1 VTQIP
6 DSRVRARAGIWMTL
20 LEPLQVPETA
30 ELAQFLPPRLVDLA
44 RAHRRRRPVR
54 RHATHQPPDLAGVS
68 ETRVQAGLARRS
80 DCSMR
85 KMGRCSTCSKASRG
99 QPIEL
104 PRRKTW
110 QPDRDLLA
118 SRFETFSGAA

>member
-1 VTQIP
+1 MK
-6 DSRVRARAGIWMTL
+6 S
-20 LEPLQVPETA
+20 ETPRGVGRGRPA
-30 ELAQFLPPRLVDLA
+30 EERRKPPRRISTLG
-44 RAHRRRRPVR
+44 VR
-54 RHATHQPPDLAGVS
+54 QRLLDEEDGPMPDVLKGF
-68 ETRVQAGLARRS
+68 Q
-80 DCSMR
+80 
-85 KMGRCSTCSKASRG
+85 G